1 MARQLAPGD
10 VIGGFRLEQKFHHGG
25 MGTLWKV
32 SRADIAAPAVMK
44 LPFLLPGEDPLTI
57 VSYETE
63 QMIMPRLSGSHVP
76 AFIAAGDFDGP
87 YVVMELIAGRS
98 LLDRLPE
105 LPLPVGEVAD
115 LGARIADALEDI
127 HRQRVIHLDL
137 KPSNIMIRGGGGG
150 GEGEG
155 GEGGAGGGE
164 VVLLDFGLS
173 RHLDLPD
180 LPGEELAG
188 PIGTGVYIAPEQLL
202 DVRNDRRSDLFALGV
217 LLYFFATGTRPFGE
231 PRTIGQ
237 WRKRLTRAPLPPRR
251 LQPDL
256 PPWFQEIV
264 LHCLEVDPRQRY
276 QSAAHLAFDLRHP
289 ELVRLSARAE
299 RSEAG
304 GMFAALSGWLR
315 QAHARV
321 AIAPDPIAVGEAAP
335 IIVAAVDL
343 GEEDA
348 ALTQALLAAI
358 ERLAAGEPGAR
369 IACVNVLKLARLAL
383 DRSEDEAG
391 RNLHLLRLAELKH
404 WAAPL
409 ARLPNQLTYHV
420 IEAIDPAAALIEF
433 ARRNH
438 VRHLITGARASSK
451 ARRFIGSVSAKVV
464 AEAPCS
470 VTVVRA

>member
-32 SRADIAAPAVMK
+32 SRADIAAPLVMK

-137 KPSNIMIRGGGGG
+137 KPSNIMIRDGGS
-150 GEGEG
+150 
-155 GEGGAGGGE
+155 GGAGSGE

-180 LPGEELAG
+180 LPGEELEG

-251 LQPDL
+251 LRPDCRHGSRKSSCIASKSIRASATRARRIL
-256 PPWFQEIV
+256 PSICAIPSWCDSPREPNV
-264 LHCLEVDPRQRY
+264 PRPAACLPRYRAGCGRPMPA
-276 QSAAHLAFDLRHP
+276 SPLRRSRSRS
-289 ELVRLSARAE
+289 VRRHRSSSPPSISARK
-299 RSEAG
+299 
-304 GMFAALSGWLR
+304 
-315 QAHARV
+315 
-321 AIAPDPIAVGEAAP
+321 
-335 IIVAAVDL
+335 
-343 GEEDA
+343 
-348 ALTQALLAAI
+348 T
-358 ERLAAGEPGAR
+358 
-369 IACVNVLKLARLAL
+369 
-383 DRSEDEAG
+383 
-391 RNLHLLRLAELKH
+391 
-404 WAAPL
+404 
-409 ARLPNQLTYHV
+409 
-420 IEAIDPAAALIEF
+420 
-433 ARRNH
+433 RR
-438 VRHLITGARASSK
+438 
-451 ARRFIGSVSAKVV
+451 
-464 AEAPCS
+464 
-470 VTVVRA
+470 

>member
-1 MARQLAPGD
+1 MARQPAPGD

-25 MGTLWKV
+25 MGTLWMV
-32 SRADIAAPAVMK
+32 SRADIAAPLVMK
-44 LPFLLPGEDPLTI
+44 LPFLLPGDDPLTI

-63 QMIMPRLSGSHVP
+63 QMILPRLSGSHVP
-76 AFIAAGDFDGP
+76 AFVAAGDFDGP
-87 YVVMELIAGRS
+87 YVVMELITGRS
-98 LLDRLPE
+98 LRDWLPK
-105 LPLPVGEVAD
+105 LPLPVGAVAD

-137 KPSNIMIRGGGGG
+137 KPSNIMIRDGGDG
-150 GEGEG
+150 GEGDSS
-155 GEGGAGGGE
+155 GEA
-164 VVLLDFGLS
+164 VLLDFGLA

-180 LPGEELAG
+180 LPGEELEG
-188 PIGTGVYIAPEQLL
+188 PIGTGVCIAPEQLL
-202 DVRNDRRSDLFALGV
+202 DIRNDRRSDLFALGV
-217 LLYFFATGTRPFGE
+217 LLYFFATGRRPFGE
-231 PRTIGQ
+231 PRTVGQ

-251 LQPDL
+251 LRPEL
-256 PPWFQEIV
+256 PPWLQEII

-289 ELVRLSARAE
+289 ELVRLTARAE
-299 RSEAG
+299 RTG
-304 GMFAALSGWLR
+304 GSGALAALSGWLR

-321 AIAPDPIAVGEAAP
+321 AIAPQPIAVGEAAP

-348 ALTQALLAAI
+348 ALTRALLATL

-369 IACVNVLKLARLAL
+369 IACLNVLKLPRVAL
-383 DRSEDEAG
+383 DRSEDEGG

-438 VRHLITGARASSK
+438 VRHVVMGARGSSK
-451 ARRFIGSVSAKVV
+451 ARRYVGSVSAKVV

>member
-25 MGTLWKV
+25 MGTLWTV
-32 SRADIAAPAVMK
+32 SRADIATPLVMK

-63 QMIMPRLSGSHVP
+63 QMILPRLSGSHVP

-98 LLDRLPE
+98 LRDRLPE
-105 LPLPVGEVAD
+105 LPLPIADVAD
-115 LGARIADALEDI
+115 LGARIADRAGGYSSPARHPSRCQAEQHHDPRGRR
-127 HRQRVIHLDL
+127 RQRR
-137 KPSNIMIRGGGGG
+137 S
-150 GEGEG
+150 
-155 GEGGAGGGE
+155 GAAR
-164 VVLLDFGLS
+164 LRS
-173 RHLDLPD
+173 RPASRSARSSRRRARRPD
-180 LPGEELAG
+180 
-188 PIGTGVYIAPEQLL
+188 
-202 DVRNDRRSDLFALGV
+202 RH
-217 LLYFFATGTRPFGE
+217 
-231 PRTIGQ
+231 
-237 WRKRLTRAPLPPRR
+237 RR
-251 LQPDL
+251 LYRAGAIARHSQRPAQRSIRARRAVVFL
-256 PPWFQEIV
+256 RHRHAAVRRAAHRRPVAQAA
-264 LHCLEVDPRQRY
+264 DPRDRCRRAACGRICRHGSRKSSCIASKSIRAERY

-299 RSEAG
+299 RSAG
-304 GMFAALSGWLR
+304 AAACSPRYRAGCARPMPASPLR
-315 QAHARV
+315 RSRSRSARRHRSSSPPSISVRRTRADASLACHDRALGGRRARRPHRVRQRAQAAAR
-321 AIAPDPIAVGEAAP
+321 
-335 IIVAAVDL
+335 
-343 GEEDA
+343 
-348 ALTQALLAAI
+348 
-358 ERLAAGEPGAR
+358 RAR
-369 IACVNVLKLARLAL
+369 E
-383 DRSEDEAG
+383 SEDEEG
-391 RNLHLLRLAELKH
+391 RNLHLLRLAALKH

-451 ARRFIGSVSAKVV
+451 VRRYVGSVSAKVV